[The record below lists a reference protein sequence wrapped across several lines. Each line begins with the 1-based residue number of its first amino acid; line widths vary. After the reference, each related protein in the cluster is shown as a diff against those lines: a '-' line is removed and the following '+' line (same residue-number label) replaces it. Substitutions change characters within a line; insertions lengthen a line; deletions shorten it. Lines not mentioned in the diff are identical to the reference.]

1 VSADFDALLKGRRI
15 QAVAIGASA
24 GGIDALFR
32 LTTNLPA
39 AFALPIVAVVHL
51 PEGHVSRLP
60 EIFSARLALRVEEA
74 RPGAPLSP
82 GTLYFAAPGYHLL
95 VEPQRTFSLSCEPPV
110 RFSRPAIDL
119 LFESCA
125 EAYGEALLA
134 LVLTGAND
142 DGARGLRRVRECGGL
157 AVVQD
162 PGEAVHRTMPDEA
175 IKRAGP
181 QAVLSLAEMHS
192 LLLRCGAS

>member
-1 VSADFDALLKGRRI
+1 MSAGLEALLKGRHLE
-15 QAVAIGASA
+15 AVAIGASA

-51 PEGHVSRLP
+51 PDGHVSRLP

-74 RPGAPLSP
+74 RPGAALLA
-82 GTLYFAAPGYHLL
+82 GTMYFAPPGYHLL
-95 VEPQRTFSLSCEPPV
+95 VEPQRSFSLSCEPPV
-110 RFSRPAIDL
+110 RFSRPAIDP

-125 EAYGEALLA
+125 EAYGEALMA
-134 LVLTGAND
+134 MVLTGASD
-142 DGARGLRRVRECGGL
+142 DGARGLQRVRDYGGL

-162 PGEAVHRTMPDEA
+162 PAEAAHPTMPEA
-175 IKRAGP
+175 AIAQAHP
-181 QAVLSLAEMHS
+181 QAVLGLAELHA